1 MKVKRLHD
9 EVVTLKTAIEKA
21 IREGQKSTD
30 DLKDIPRS
38 GRVSKRTLPSP
49 AWTEVR
55 GLSAGS
61 TIFELTSQCSSTSQR
76 THAVFSL
83 IGLPSRQGRLY
94 CTSWIARND
103 DLCNRHALFIR
114 GTPKWLLTPVQAAA
128 IINYEDGL
136 RGARSNAN
144 TEVDRERQDN

>member
-9 EVVTLKTAIEKA
+9 EVVTLKTAIEEA

-49 AWTEVR
+49 AWTQVR

-61 TIFELTSQCSSTSQR
+61 TIFELTPQYSSTSQR
-76 THAVFSL
+76 TLWASALSVYPL
-83 IGLPSRQGRLY
+83 
-94 CTSWIARND
+94 RND
-103 DLCNRHALFIR
+103 GCTLYFLTCTKWRFVTFWLHNISW
-114 GTPKWLLTPVQAAA
+114 TPHKKLLTNFLVNA
-128 IINYEDGL
+128 IL
-136 RGARSNAN
+136 R
-144 TEVDRERQDN
+144 EVIFIGVLQCQRNLYVC